1 MTEKGETANIED
13 IIFSI
18 IKGNLKFLIF
28 GYFGEIKEVIIESL
42 NKIKKNFD
50 IEKVD
55 EILKRVY
62 ENDEAIEDSYSLLK
76 LA

>member
-28 GYFGEIKEVIIESL
+28 GYFGEIKDVIIESL